1 MTFGDNLNS
10 EVRQTLQEP
19 WSTLGIRAV
28 PESTD
33 LELGNQ
39 AVTLDGVVLYA
50 DLNESTSLVDTMR
63 PSFAAEVYKCFLVC
77 AARIVQLEAGTVTA
91 YDGDRIMAVFRSRA
105 RYGNAVRAALKLN
118 YAVQSII
125 NPAFIEMHPRERYSL
140 THTVGIDV
148 SDLFVARTGIRQAN
162 DLVWVGRAANH
173 AAKLS
178 ARRGPPTQITS
189 EVYDRL
195 DDRHKIGP
203 DARNMWISATASEIG
218 GRRIYTSTGDWN
230 V

>member
-10 EVRQTLQEP
+10 EVRQTLQER
-19 WSTLGIRAV
+19 WSTRGIRAV
-28 PESTD
+28 PESND
-33 LELGNQ
+33 LELGND
-39 AVTLDGVVLYA
+39 AVTLEGVALYA

-91 YDGDRIMAVFRSRA
+91 YDGDRIMAVFRSQA
-105 RYGNAVRAALKLN
+105 RYSNAVRAALKLN
-118 YAVQSII
+118 YAVQNII
-125 NPAFIEMHPRERYSL
+125 NPAIADLYPRDRYTL
-140 THTVGIDV
+140 AHTVGIDA

-178 ARRGPPTQITS
+178 ARRGPPTQITA

-195 DDRHKIGP
+195 DNRHKLGS
-203 DARNMWISATASEIG
+203 DGRNMWNPATASEIG
-218 GRRIYTSTGDWN
+218 SRRIYTSTWHWR

>member
-10 EVRQTLQEP
+10 EVRQTLQEE
-19 WSTLGIRAV
+19 WSTRGGRAV
-28 PESTD
+28 PESSD
-33 LELGNQ
+33 LGLGND
-39 AVTLDGVVLYA
+39 AVTLEGVVWYA

-77 AARIVQLEAGTVTA
+77 AARIVQLEAGTITA
-91 YDGDRIMAVFRSRA
+91 YDGDRIMAVFKSRA

-118 YAVQSII
+118 YAVQNII
-125 NPAFIEMHPRERYSL
+125 NPAITEMYPRDRYAL
-140 THTVGIDV
+140 AHTVGIDA

-178 ARRGPPTQITS
+178 GRRGPPTQITT

-195 DDRHKIGP
+195 DDRHRLGP
-203 DARNMWISATASEIG
+203 DSRNMWISATASEIG
-218 GRRIYTSTGDWN
+218 GRRIYTSTGYWP

>member
-10 EVRQTLQEP
+10 EVRQTLQER
-19 WSTLGIRAV
+19 WSTREARTV
-28 PESTD
+28 PESSN
-33 LELGNQ
+33 LELGND
-39 AVTLDGVVLYA
+39 AATLEGVVLYA
-50 DLNESTSLVDTMR
+50 DLNESTTLVDSSE
-63 PSFAAEVYKCFLVC
+63 PYFAAEVYKCFLVC
-77 AARIVQLEAGTVTA
+77 AARIVQLEAGAITA
-91 YDGDRIMAVFRSRA
+91 YDGDRIMAVFKSRA

-118 YAVQSII
+118 YAVRSII
-125 NPAFIEMHPRERYSL
+125 NPAIIDQYPRNRYSL
-140 THTVGIDV
+140 THTVGIDA

-178 ARRGPPTQITS
+178 ARRGPPTQITA

-195 DDRHKIGP
+195 NNRHRLGP
-203 DARNMWISATASEIG
+203 DGRNMWTPAMASEIG
-218 GRRIYTSTGDWN
+218 GRRIYTSTWYWP

>member
-10 EVRQTLQEP
+10 EVRQTLQEQ
-19 WSTLGIRAV
+19 WCTSGIRSV

-33 LELGNQ
+33 LELGND
-39 AVTLDGVVLYA
+39 AVTLEGVFFYA
-50 DLNESTSLVDTMR
+50 DLNESTSLVDTMM

-77 AARIVQLEAGTVTA
+77 AARIVQLGAGTVTA

-125 NPAFIEMHPRERYSL
+125 NPAITELYPRNRYSL
-140 THTVGIDV
+140 THTVGIDA
-148 SDLFVARTGIRQAN
+148 SELFVARTGIRQAN

-178 ARRGPPTQITS
+178 ARRGPPTQITA

-195 DDRHKIGP
+195 DERHRVGS
-203 DARNMWISATASEIG
+203 DGRNMWIPATASEIG
-218 GRRIYTSTGDWN
+218 GRRIYSSTWRWR

>member
-10 EVRQTLQEP
+10 EVRQTLQEE
-19 WSTLGIRAV
+19 WSVQGGRAV
-28 PESTD
+28 PESSD
-33 LELGNQ
+33 LELGND
-39 AVTLDGVVLYA
+39 AVTLEGVVLYA
-50 DLNESTSLVDTMR
+50 DLNESTTLVDSSE

-77 AARIVQLEAGTVTA
+77 AARIVQLEAGTITA
-91 YDGDRIMAVFRSRA
+91 YDGDRIMAVFKSRA

-125 NPAFIEMHPRERYSL
+125 NPAILELYPRDRYSL
-140 THTVGIDV
+140 AHTVGIDT

-178 ARRGPPTQITS
+178 ARRGPPTQITA

-195 DDRHKIGP
+195 DDRHRLGP
-203 DARNMWISATASEIG
+203 DGRNMWIPATASEIR
-218 GRRIYTSTGDWN
+218 GRRIYTSTWCWQL
-230 V
+230 

>member
-1 MTFGDNLNS
+1 M
-10 EVRQTLQEP
+10 
-19 WSTLGIRAV
+19 
-28 PESTD
+28 PESND
-33 LELGNQ
+33 LDLGND
-39 AVTLDGVVLYA
+39 AVTLEGVVLYA
-50 DLNESTSLVDTMR
+50 DLNESTTLVDTMR

-77 AARIVQLEAGTVTA
+77 AARIVHLEAGTITA

-125 NPAFIEMHPRERYSL
+125 NPAIMELYPRDRYSL
-140 THTVGIDV
+140 THTVGIDA
-148 SDLFVARTGIRQAN
+148 SDLFVARTGIRRAN

-178 ARRGPPTQITS
+178 ARQGPPTQITA

-195 DDRHKIGP
+195 DESHRMGSNR
-203 DARNMWISATASEIG
+203 RNMWISATASEIG
-218 GRRIYTSTGDWN
+218 GRRIYTSTWHWQ